1 MATWHR
7 YREKLEE
14 LVLRHPSIF
23 PRYKK
28 GSVNFDDFGLQRRN
42 KPVLDEWGCLWNF
55 LVDGLDGQV
64 VKHPLEDW
72 KAFESFRAPDPDA
85 RKDALYCS
93 YPSNW
98 EEIRRKIEKD
108 RKEGLTTFGSV
119 PHGFMFMRLHYLRGF
134 TNLMLDFVSDHRL
147 LQDLINMVLEYN
159 LEMIRRWLE
168 IGVDIIMLGDDL
180 GMQERMPISPE
191 SYHKYVAPAY
201 EEILK
206 LSHEY
211 GAYAYLHSDGHI
223 LEVAEDLIKSGLD
236 VINPQVGCNSLE
248 GIKDAFK
255 GKICIDLDVDRQ
267 YILPFGSPQDVR
279 DHIKQIVFELGSKEG
294 GLWIIAGCYP
304 DVPLDNIETLCRAME
319 DFQSY
324 FSAIS

>member
-14 LVLRHPSIF
+14 LVLRHPLIF
-23 PRYKK
+23 AGHKK
-28 GSVNFDDFGLQRRN
+28 GSTHFDDFGLQRRN
-42 KPVLDEWGCLWNF
+42 EAVLDEWGCLWNF

-64 VKHPLEDW
+64 VKHPLGNW
-72 KAFESFRAPDPDA
+72 KAFESFRPPDPDA
-85 RKDALYCS
+85 SKNALYCS

-98 EEIRRKIEKD
+98 DEIRGNIQKD
-108 RKEGLTTFGSV
+108 RNEGRITFGTV

-134 TNLMLDFVSDHRL
+134 NNLMLDFAGEHHL
-147 LQDLINMVLEYN
+147 LPDLINMVLEYN
-159 LEMIRRWLE
+159 LKMIRRWLE

-180 GMQERMPISPE
+180 GMQERMPISPK
-191 SYHKYVAPAY
+191 SFHKYLTPAY
-201 EEILK
+201 EEIFK

-223 LEVAEDLIKSGLD
+223 LEVSEDLMKSGLD
-236 VINPQVGCNSLE
+236 VINPQVRCNSLK

-255 GKICIDLDVDRQ
+255 NRICIDLDVDRQ
-267 YILPFGSPQDVR
+267 HVLPFGSPGDVR
-279 DHIKQIVFELGSKEG
+279 DHIKEIVLELGCKEG

-304 DVPLDNIETLCRAME
+304 DVPLANIETLCRAME
-319 DFQSY
+319 DFQSH
-324 FSAIS
+324 FSDMS